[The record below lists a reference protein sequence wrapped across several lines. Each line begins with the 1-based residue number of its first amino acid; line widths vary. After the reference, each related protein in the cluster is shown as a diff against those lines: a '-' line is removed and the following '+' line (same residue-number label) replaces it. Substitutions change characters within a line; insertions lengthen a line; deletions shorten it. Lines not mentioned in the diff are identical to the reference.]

1 MKINYSSNIEISLNA
16 SQKKK
21 KLLIGLPDDSVSVLS
36 PGYLPKRQKS
46 TCHRDNSISM
56 FILINN

>member
-1 MKINYSSNIEISLNA
+1 MKINYSNNIEISLEV
-16 SQKKK
+16 SPKKT
-21 KLLIGLPDDSVSVLS
+21 KLLIGLPDDSVSALS
-36 PGYLPKRQKS
+36 PGYLPKRQRS

>member
-1 MKINYSSNIEISLNA
+1 MKINYSSNIEISLNV
-16 SQKKK
+16 SQKK
-21 KLLIGLPDDSVSVLS
+21 KLLIGLPDDSVSFLS

>member
-1 MKINYSSNIEISLNA
+1 MFLKK
-16 SQKKK
+16 KKK
-21 KLLIGLPDDSVSVLS
+21 KLLIGLPDDSVSFLS